1 MEAVGLAE
9 RVKTL
14 EEKIETILSLIEM
27 YEPPF
32 KKEVIER
39 IKEISKRSKE
49 KLKAGKMKSY
59 AVDEI
64 DELFEEL

>member
-39 IKEISKRSKE
+39 IKEIYKR
-49 KLKAGKMKSY
+49 
-59 AVDEI
+59 
-64 DELFEEL
+64 